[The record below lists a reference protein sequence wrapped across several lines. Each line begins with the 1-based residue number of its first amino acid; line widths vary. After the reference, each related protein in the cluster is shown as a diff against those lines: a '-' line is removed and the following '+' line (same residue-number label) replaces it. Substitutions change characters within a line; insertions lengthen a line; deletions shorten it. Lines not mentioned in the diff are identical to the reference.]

1 MENPHT
7 GNIDYEKYKADL
19 RLQMKEKED
28 TAANEKKGE
37 Q

>member
-19 RLQMKEKED
+19 RDQMKQKQNDKQQEK
-28 TAANEKKGE
+28 
-37 Q
+37 

>member
-19 RLQMKEKED
+19 RDQMTEKSNL
-28 TAANEKKGE
+28 ARNERE
-37 Q
+37 T

>member
-19 RLQMKEKED
+19 RDQMKEKET
-28 TAANEKKGE
+28 TAQNDKM
-37 Q
+37 